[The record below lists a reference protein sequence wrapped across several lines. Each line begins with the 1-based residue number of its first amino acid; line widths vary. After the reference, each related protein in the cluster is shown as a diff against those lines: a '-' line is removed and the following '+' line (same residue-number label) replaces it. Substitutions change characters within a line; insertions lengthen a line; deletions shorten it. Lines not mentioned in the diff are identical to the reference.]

1 MTEPDAPADLAS
13 AAGVLARL
21 HATSDQRPRPLRSL
35 ASLPAMSKWVT
46 EAHTILPK
54 QPAAAKA
61 AEWLM
66 DNGYL
71 VERALRQIREDL
83 PAGYYARLPALA
95 IEDESRP
102 PRVYALAHGL
112 VHATRLQL
120 TAESITRFV
129 SAYQRVETLD
139 LAELWALPTMLRLT
153 CIEVLVS
160 SLERIAPELAAPFEV
175 ARSETLPLRLDDTEC
190 VARSIRG
197 LAMLNAI
204 SWPEFVE
211 ATSAI
216 DAVLRHDPAGAYS
229 KTDSQTRDRY
239 RSSVEELARRSHHD
253 EREVA
258 RRALAHAR
266 RATDASRARHVGFWL
281 IAEGRERLE
290 DSLRYRAGWL
300 ERGRRGLRRRAT
312 GVYLGALVLLTASF
326 VLVPASYLAL
336 VGADL
341 AAWAGGLPLLLLPA
355 SMLALTVLHW
365 TISRILP
372 PSVLPK
378 LALEGGIPSEFKTVV
393 VIPSLLGSPG
403 DVAHLLLQIERHYFS
418 NPDPNLRFVLLT
430 GFPEADEPRR
440 PEDPALLEQA
450 VRGIADLNR
459 RMASGA
465 SGPFHL
471 FHRERRFNPAEGH
484 WMGWERKRGKLDE
497 FNRLLRGDDDTTFEV
512 HEGDPRGLEGVR
524 FVITLDADTALP
536 QGTAARLVGTL
547 AHPLSRTEVDPATG
561 RVRAGYTV
569 VQPRVETSP
578 ESGNRS
584 LFTRLYCGDTSVD
597 IYSRAV
603 SDVYQDLFGT
613 GIYVG
618 KAIYDVASFSQ
629 SLAGRV
635 PENALASHDLF
646 EGIHGRAALATDI
659 VLYEDYPPTY
669 LAFARRLHR
678 WVRGDW
684 QLVPWLRGRVPG
696 ARSDYLPNR
705 FAWIDRWKIIDNLR
719 RSLLPI
725 ALLLLIVSG
734 WTWLPGNPLVWTLFA
749 ILAPAG
755 HLFIDFSTGLVR
767 ERWPLSPDLSR
778 NLSHDAGRWLLL
790 LVFLP
795 HQAAVTTDAI
805 VRTLVRVLVT
815 KRHLLEWTT
824 AAHAA
829 ASIARRNPVA
839 LSWKE
844 MAIAPLAALAT
855 GAALLYWRP
864 GALAV
869 AAPLLALWAVS
880 PEIARRISRP
890 APDRREQL
898 GVEDVA
904 LLRGIARRTWLFFES
919 FVGPDGHWLPPDNYQ
934 EDPGRAVAHRTS
946 PTNIGMLL
954 LSTVAAYDLGYLGL
968 EQLALR
974 LRNTLRTVARLEH
987 YRGHL
992 LNWYHTRTLE
1002 PLPPRYV
1009 STVDSG
1015 NLAAA
1020 LLAIEAGCSEL
1031 SGAPCLRA
1039 ERWQGL
1045 ADTITLLRENLS
1057 ALFEEDDAS
1066 PTAELEKRVVT
1077 MHALALEV
1085 RDTPD
1090 GWARTLHSIEA
1101 SCAELDGILID
1112 SVTSRRLSV
1121 DLNALR
1127 EVRLWL
1133 ARVHDH
1139 VRGMRREVESLAPW
1153 LDVLEATP
1161 SLSGRHPLADE
1172 LAQTRTELGALLA
1185 PSAALGMVA
1194 LRCEE
1199 ASAALA
1205 DARRRLDSVD
1215 AADDA
1220 SLEVA
1225 EWLDELEKA
1234 IAVGAGNAK
1243 QLEDDLAHL
1252 TAQSE
1257 REALGMD
1264 FSLLYDRRARHLFIG
1279 YNVTA
1284 NQMDSHHYDL
1294 LASEARLASLVAI
1307 AKGDVPA
1314 EHWFSLDR
1322 PLTRT
1327 AGGVAL
1333 LSWGGTMFEYLM
1345 PPLLVHSQPGTLLAE
1360 SQRAAVLEQ
1369 MAAGERQGLPWG
1381 VSESGFAAFDADHN
1395 YQYRAFGVQGLGHKR
1410 GLDEDRVVAPYATAL
1425 ALPLFPSSAVQNL
1438 KRLRDLGMLGSYGFY
1453 EAIDFT
1459 PSRLPEGREHA
1470 IVHSHMS
1477 HHQGMILA
1485 AIDNLLCDDALVR
1498 RFEANTRVQAESLLL
1513 QERLPGRPPTEEPR
1527 SSALPVERPRS
1538 ERPVALLPWRPD
1550 PSGARPS
1557 VHLLGN
1563 GRLASRVTDA
1573 GSGGLSWRDHAI
1585 TRVVPDGTLD
1595 DTGLWIYVRDRE
1607 TADTWSVGRQ
1617 PTGGG
1622 DDDAPTWWN
1631 CTVASTGSPSGPT
1644 SRSAPPTTSR
1654 FGGSPS

>member
-312 GVYLGALVLLTASF
+312 GVYLGTLVLLTASF

-1234 IAVGAGNAK
+1234 IAVGAGPRNGLRPGLRPPGPAPVHRV
-1243 QLEDDLAHL
+1243 QRHGQRDGLPSLRPARVRGAAREPRRHREGRRPRRALVLARSPVDPDGGRGRPALLGRHDVRVPDASPPR
-1252 TAQSE
+1252 AQPAGHAAG
-1257 REALGMD
+1257 REPASGGAGADGGRRASGPALGGVRVRVRG
-1264 FSLLYDRRARHLFIG
+1264 LRRGPQLPVPRVRRAGPRAQARTRRGSRRRSLRHRPGSPTVSVVGGPEPEAPSRPGNARKLW
-1279 YNVTA
+1279 
-1284 NQMDSHHYDL
+1284 L
-1294 LASEARLASLVAI
+1294 LRGDRLHSEPTPGGSGAR
-1307 AKGDVPA
+1307 
-1314 EHWFSLDR
+1314 DR
-1322 PLTRT
+1322 PLPHVPPPGNDPRRDRQPAVRRR
-1327 AGGVAL
+1327 AGEAL
-1333 LSWGGTMFEYLM
+1333 RGE
-1345 PPLLVHSQPGTLLAE
+1345 HSRAGRE
-1360 SQRAAVLEQ
+1360 SPAAGASARAAPDRGAAEFGAPGRAAPLR
-1369 MAAGERQGLPWG
+1369 AAGR
-1381 VSESGFAAFDADHN
+1381 AAS
-1395 YQYRAFGVQGLGHKR
+1395 
-1410 GLDEDRVVAPYATAL
+1410 VAPG
-1425 ALPLFPSSAVQNL
+1425 PV
-1438 KRLRDLGMLGSYGFY
+1438 RC
-1453 EAIDFT
+1453 
-1459 PSRLPEGREHA
+1459 
-1470 IVHSHMS
+1470 
-1477 HHQGMILA
+1477 A
-1485 AIDNLLCDDALVR
+1485 A
-1498 RFEANTRVQAESLLL
+1498 E
-1513 QERLPGRPPTEEPR
+1513 RPP
-1527 SSALPVERPRS
+1527 AGQRPTRFPGDG
-1538 ERPVALLPWRPD
+1538 RRQWRTQL
-1550 PSGARPS
+1550 ARP
-1557 VHLLGN
+1557 
-1563 GRLASRVTDA
+1563 
-1573 GSGGLSWRDHAI
+1573 RDHARRPRWNPRRHRALDLRAGPGDGGHLERGAPADGRRRRRR
-1585 TRVVPDGTLD
+1585 RVPRPHGGTAPSPARGLHPDRHRGRRRRRHRGSAD
-1595 DTGLWIYVRDRE
+1595 HRRERD
-1607 TADTWSVGRQ
+1607 
-1617 PTGGG
+1617 
-1622 DDDAPTWWN
+1622 
-1631 CTVASTGSPSGPT
+1631 
-1644 SRSAPPTTSR
+1644 
-1654 FGGSPS
+1654 